1 MPIYQCSYQR
11 GLLTE
16 DMKAKVAA
24 ALDGIQG
31 TGL

>member
-16 DMKAKVAA
+16 DMTAKVAA
-24 ALDGIQG
+24 AIDGIQG
-31 TGL
+31 TGR